1 MCGIAGILSSNRGP
15 GLDRSLLERMTRSL
29 AHRGPDGEGFF
40 VSEDIGLGHRRLSVI
55 DLESGDQPM
64 IHVATGLVVI
74 FNGEIY
80 NFHELRRQLEGL
92 GHIFKTHSD
101 TEVLLNAWAEWGAQS
116 VQRLNGMFAFAIWDP
131 TEGVLHLVRDRV
143 GKKPLYY
150 TTLQDGRFLFGSEL
164 KALLACPTVNREID
178 KRAFIDYIAYG
189 YIPDPKSIYS
199 DVKKLAPGHHLKIL
213 RGRQPSLHRYWKPNF
228 SSSFAS
234 PFEDAADEVLPRF
247 DEAVGRRLIADVPIG
262 AFLSGGVDSTGV
274 VASMA
279 SSLSDPV
286 NTFSIGFGN
295 PDTDE
300 LSLARS
306 HAERYKTNHFEHVVN
321 PIETGLFDKVA
332 DIYDE
337 PFADSSAMPT
347 YQVCQMAR
355 QHATVALS
363 GDGGD
368 EIFAGYRR
376 YQWHM
381 QEERVRAILP
391 DSIRRPLFRGLA
403 THYPKLD
410 RAPRFLRFK
419 NTFQELSEDRAGA
432 YFISL
437 AVISDSVR
445 NQLVH
450 KDLLDAVEG
459 YHSRSVLDKH
469 WSESETEDP
478 LAQALYADSQMWL
491 PGRMLVKVDRASM
504 ANSLEVRSPFLDHEM
519 LSWAATLPGKY
530 KLSGGRGKRVLKK
543 ALESRVDR
551 DILYRS
557 KQGFAPPLAEWLR
570 TILRP
575 NIEKAMRSSLLRDS
589 GFFSPEA
596 LDGILGDH
604 LSGRRDHGPALWSVL
619 VFDRFLRREEG
630 LAPMA

>member
-1 MCGIAGILSSNRGP
+1 
-15 GLDRSLLERMTRSL
+15 MTRSL